1 MSDASSKGYKFNIT
15 NGAVTAVY
23 ELKNGRLK
31 NEGID
36 HNETWSV
43 DGNNVVKSEW
53 EHGRLQTTTYSDL
66 DGDGVFSKGAQAA
79 ATGSGAATRTVQEG
93 YKFDINATGAV
104 TAAYEVKHG
113 VTQTQ
118 RIDANETYAT
128 RGADVVKTEVEH
140 GVTQTVVYSDPDG
153 DGLFSKVSQAY
164 TSTDGANT
172 LTWNSSHY
180 GSDNDDGWSGGKGHD
195 YYHGAVGNDVL
206 KGNDGDDD
214 LWGGDGD
221 DDLYGGAGDDQL
233 SGGDGNDDIFA
244 GLGKDVLAGGAG
256 NDVYKYLSINE
267 LGAVAATRD
276 VITDF
281 SAGDKIDLSAI
292 DAMAGYRANDA
303 FKFVGGGADLNL
315 SNANGAL
322 WFESGVLYG
331 STDRDLA
338 AEFQIEL
345 TGVTSVAATD
355 FVL

>member
-1 MSDASSKGYKFNIT
+1 MSDASSNGYKFNIV

-23 ELKNGRLK
+23 EVKNGRIK

-36 HNETWSV
+36 HDETWSV

-53 EHGRLQTTTYSDL
+53 KHGSLQTTTYSDL
-66 DGDGVFSKGAQAA
+66 DGNGVFAKSAEVYGA
-79 ATGSGAATRTVQEG
+79 TTRIPQEG
-93 YKFDINATGAV
+93 YKFDIDAVGTV

-113 VTQTQ
+113 VAQTQ
-118 RIDANETYAT
+118 RIATNETYT
-128 RGADVVKTEVEH
+128 TQGPDVVKTEFEH
-140 GVTQTVVYSDPDG
+140 GVTQTVVYADTDR
-153 DGLFSKVSQAY
+153 DGLFSKVSTAY

-172 LTWNSSHY
+172 LTWNRSHY
-180 GSDNDDGWSGGKGHD
+180 GSDNDDSWNGGKGRD

-206 KGNDGDDD
+206 KGNDGNDD

-221 DDLYGGAGDDQL
+221 DDLYGGTGDDQL
-233 SGGDGNDDIFA
+233 SGGNGNDDFFA
-244 GLGKDVLAGGAG
+244 GFGKDVLTGGAG
-256 NDVYKYLSINE
+256 SDVYKYLSIGE
-267 LGAVAATRD
+267 FGAGAATRD

-303 FKFVGGGADLNL
+303 FKFVGSGADLNL

-322 WFESGVLYG
+322 WFENGVLYG